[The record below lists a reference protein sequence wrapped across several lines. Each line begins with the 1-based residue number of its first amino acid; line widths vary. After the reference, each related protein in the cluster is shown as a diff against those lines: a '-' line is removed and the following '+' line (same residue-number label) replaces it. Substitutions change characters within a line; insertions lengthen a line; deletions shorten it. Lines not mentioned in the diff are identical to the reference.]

1 MDGQEKTYL
10 EMRNKACDN
19 ILDEAMFISRASE
32 GAVSIDWV
40 MSQPI
45 SVRKKYVHQFEEE
58 LKKRQ
63 AELNSLS
70 KNK

>member
-45 SVRKKYVHQFEEE
+45 YVRK
-58 LKKRQ
+58 
-63 AELNSLS
+63 
-70 KNK
+70 

>member
-40 MSQPI
+40 MNQPI
-45 SVRKKYVHQFEEE
+45 SVRKKYVRQFEDE

-63 AELNSLS
+63 AELDSM
-70 KNK
+70 NKK

>member
-1 MDGQEKTYL
+1 MQRKTKTYL
-10 EMRNKACDN
+10 EMRNEACDN

-40 MSQPI
+40 MNQPI

-70 KNK
+70 KK